1 MKRFVMAAV
10 LLLTLTACGNGSD
23 GSDGGAGASDDKTAS
38 ESPGATATTPPPG
51 VEVPSCSSVW
61 KIGKILP
68 KDYLGC
74 EADDGGFEAPV
85 ITPECVAVA
94 YSDSLWAVPG
104 GPVTQAAGFAL
115 DDPDFQ
121 AAC

>member
-10 LLLTLTACGNGSD
+10 LLLTLTACGD
-23 GSDGGAGASDDKTAS
+23 GSDGAGSDAGDDKNGSA
-38 ESPGATATTPPPG
+38 SPGATPTSPPPG

-61 KIGKILP
+61 KIGKTLP
-68 KDYLGC
+68 KNYQGC
-74 EADDGGFEAPV
+74 EADDGKFEAPV
-85 ITPECVAVA
+85 ITPDCAA
-94 YSDSLWAVPG
+94 IAFSDSLWAVPG